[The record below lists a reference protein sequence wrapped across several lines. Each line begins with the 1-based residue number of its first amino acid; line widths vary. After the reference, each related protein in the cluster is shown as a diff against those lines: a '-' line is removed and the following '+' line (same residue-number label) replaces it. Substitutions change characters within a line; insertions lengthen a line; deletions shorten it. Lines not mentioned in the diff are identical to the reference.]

1 MASQASRIVVDAKRN
16 VDALAEECEFLL
28 DQNAEFESDLI
39 GQKEKIEMLEA
50 QLADHAADK
59 DREIGE
65 KNQEISQLK
74 GMLLNELGEKNQEIS
89 ELKRLYS
96 DMQNSSSG
104 GEGGQRY

>member
-1 MASQASRIVVDAKRN
+1 MASQSPRIVVDAKRN
-16 VDALAEECEFLL
+16 VDALAEEYKFLL
-28 DQNAEFESDLI
+28 HQNAEFE
-39 GQKEKIEMLEA
+39 EKIKMLEA